1 MPHKRHPADNFMW
14 GVVTALVGVP
24 SGAVTL
30 WLLLGLIAV
39 QIDQRRPVPE
49 DPKGSV
55 VLLIGM
61 LALLFVA
68 PIYLSSTIG
77 AVRAWRREP
86 AKVEGMKPHK
96 ADRFMWCVLTAIVGL
111 PALAVSLACLVFLGN
126 VAWGFATNPGYE
138 ADGPVA
144 LIMLAFMACL
154 CAGSGFVFLGIAGV
168 TLRAFR
174 RAKQIEE

>member
-1 MPHKRHPADNFMW
+1 MW

-39 QIDQRRPVPE
+39 EIDQRRPVPE

-61 LALLFVA
+61 LALLFVG
-68 PIYLSSTIG
+68 PIYLGCTLG

-86 AKVEGMKPHK
+86 ARVEGMNPHK
-96 ADRFMWCVLTAIVGL
+96 ADRFMWCVLMAIVGL
-111 PALAVSLACLVFLGN
+111 PALAVSLSSLVFLGN
-126 VAWGFATNPGYE
+126 IVLDFTRSSSGG
-138 ADGPVA
+138 DGSPAVW
-144 LIMLAFMACL
+144 LFLAFMVCL
-154 CAGSGFVFLGIAGV
+154 WAGSGFVFLAIVGATV
-168 TLRAFR
+168 RAFR
-174 RAKQIEE
+174 RAKCVDG